1 MYTVLCVPCSQS
13 FCPKQGAE
21 TLCMFVCTKRV
32 CVSDTK
38 PKACTVSRVSNRNFV
53 ARNWA
58 QWLLPLTPFYC
69 AQLRYICEHGSNLMF
84 VELLFHLQIN
94 NFNFDLQMQQI
105 QEWISADFTVLEA
118 LVSPV
123 FKL

>member
-1 MYTVLCVPCSQS
+1 
-13 FCPKQGAE
+13 
-21 TLCMFVCTKRV
+21 MF
-32 CVSDTK
+32 
-38 PKACTVSRVSNRNFV
+38 A
-53 ARNWA
+53 
-58 QWLLPLTPFYC
+58 
-69 AQLRYICEHGSNLMF
+69 
-84 VELLFHLQIN
+84 ELLFHLQIN